1 MAIIKRLITSWIAA
15 AYITAV
21 ISGGFAVPA
30 NFIDKAFTEGMNI
43 LLFII
48 IMFGFFLLL
57 TYVSSLRFGFS
68 SDDLALV
75 LFLGLYSVLLTVNTQ
90 SIITVIAVLIP
101 VSVAVFYL
109 FYRDDRTLAAF
120 NLSPR
125 AGFAVACTAAIMLA
139 VFIGAYTSC
148 RYLTFGS
155 PNYDFGI
162 FCNMFASMARDFTQT
177 VSSERDAIIQH
188 FAVHFSPVY
197 YLMLPFYYIFR
208 SPVTLQIL
216 QALIVASGIIP
227 LWLISR
233 GRGLSPRASA
243 VLSAI
248 YAIYPA
254 ISGGCS
260 YDLHENCFLTAFL
273 LWLFWASERRD
284 KAGNILLFVFAV
296 LTLSVKEDAAV
307 YVAFAGIYIAVEDG
321 RDTDFRNPRQEEM
334 RRGWRRRV
342 SGFFTVPRINGILL
356 VLISVA
362 WFGFTSWFLT
372 KFGFGIMSSRYSNF
386 IPEGGGLSDL
396 IRTVLTNPAI
406 VFSES
411 FAADKW
417 EFIAQMFL
425 PLACIP
431 IITKKPHRLLLL
443 MPLLLINL
451 MPDYEYQHSIF
462 FQYVFGSS
470 AFIFYSAVLNLSE
483 MKPKL
488 RRTLLLLS
496 LSSSILFFGA
506 FIVPK
511 SGYIFKYFEN
521 RDKYT
526 HLECYLDVIEDDASV
541 TASTFILPHIADR
554 REIYQ
559 LKKGSETE
567 AETDYVVIDLRGI
580 TEQSANGYIY
590 AYENKGYDIV
600 RCEYGMVLILEKN
613 S

>member
-1 MAIIKRLITSWIAA
+1 MAAIKRLITSWTAA
-15 AYITAV
+15 AYTIAV
-21 ISGGFAVPA
+21 IYGGFNVPS
-30 NFIDKAFTEGMNI
+30 NFTDKTFTDGVNI
-43 LLFII
+43 LTFLIL
-48 IMFGFFLLL
+48 MFGFFLLL
-57 TYVSSLRFGFS
+57 TYVSSLKLGFS

-75 LFLGLYSVLLTVNTQ
+75 LFLGLYSVLLTVNSQ
-90 SIITVIAVLIP
+90 SITTVIAVLIP
-101 VSVAVFYL
+101 ISIAVFYI
-109 FYRDDRTLAAF
+109 FYRDSRELSF
-120 NLSPR
+120 INLSPK
-125 AGFAVACTAAIMLA
+125 AGFAAACALAVLLA

-148 RYLTFGS
+148 RYLSFGS

-188 FAVHFSPVY
+188 FEVHFSPVY
-197 YLMLPFYYIFR
+197 YLMLPFYFVFR

-233 GRGLSPRASA
+233 RRGLSPRAS
-243 VLSAI
+243 VILSAV
-248 YAIYPA
+248 YALYPA

-273 LWLFWASERRD
+273 LWLFLAAERKDRL
-284 KAGNILLFVFAV
+284 GNILLFVFAV

-307 YVAFAGIYIAVEDG
+307 YVAFAGIYIAVTDG
-321 RDTDFRNPRQEEM
+321 HDSDLRNPCSENE
-334 RRGWRRRV
+334 RRGWRGRV
-342 SGFFTVPRINGILL
+342 SGILTVPRINGVLL

-372 KFGFGIMSSRYSNF
+372 KFGYGIMSSRYSNF
-386 IPEGGGLSDL
+386 IPEGGGLADL
-396 IRTVLTNPAI
+396 LRTVLTNPAI

-411 FAADKW
+411 FGTEKL
-417 EFIAQMFL
+417 EFIAQMIL

-431 IITKKPHRLLLL
+431 FVTKKPHRLLLL
-443 MPLLLINL
+443 MSLLLINL
-451 MPDYEYQHSIF
+451 MPDYQYQHSVF

-470 AFIFYSAVLNLSE
+470 AFIFYGTVLNLSE

-506 FIVPK
+506 FIMPK
-511 SGYIFKYFEN
+511 SEYIFRYFEN
-521 RDKYT
+521 RDKYIQ
-526 HLECYLDVIEDDASV
+526 LESYLDVIDDDASV

-559 LKKGSETE
+559 LKNGSETE
-567 AETDYVVIDLRGI
+567 ADTDYVVIDLRGV
-580 TEQSANGYIY
+580 TEYSANEYIH
-590 AYENKGYDIV
+590 AYENKGYNTI
-600 RCEYGMVLILEKN
+600 RCEYGTILILERII
-613 S
+613 